1 MKHAFHAVLAVLVIS
16 VATPLVSLGGERA
29 GDAASSVSLLR
40 DVSALHTGGNPAS
53 MAIWSDATP
62 LAAMSDGRV
71 LAASAAFGKG
81 RVVVVGHGGF
91 LDTTEADSEVF
102 AANAI
107 EWLGAR
113 AAVSP
118 VRVAGVSD
126 VVANE
131 LERRGVKFTRVDGGL
146 KKIDLAQVDVVI
158 GSPQAWTKAGR
169 EEELKAWLEGGG
181 GALFAETAWGILQ
194 LNKDLTLDTLAAN
207 RLLEPVGVRFDAHA
221 NSTEGKNKAYPID
234 AALLPLAN
242 ADEALRQLANESAF
256 EMDVNLPEKDRAAN
270 KERAKARARE
280 LEFAAK
286 VVGSAFES
294 VPLESQFVAHAKE
307 MAASHRERLDGVY
320 AKLGMPRLT
329 AKTDPLARALID
341 LDSRLANELPP
352 RDVKAHAS
360 SVMFPGP
367 VGKARDVS
375 ATVTIDCAIPG
386 WHTTG
391 LYAAPGELVTIDVP
405 DALIGATIQVGAWRD
420 PHEHA
425 YRVRLR
431 HGLRRF
437 TITSPTTAVASAIG
451 GPIYIDVPE
460 DAAWRSKGS
469 HAVQIHNALRA
480 PRFKLGVTD
489 LDAWKSEIRNLEAP
503 WAEMETANLIFTVP
517 SDAIRTLDRPDLAM
531 QHWDKVHEAMQSLEP
546 RTPNHWADRPYRYVA
561 DVSVSWGYMYC
572 PSDGPIVIPASAA
585 ADMFILDNFDAVG
598 ENKLWGHYH
607 EMGHSHQNPLWTD
620 GSTGE
625 VTVNI
630 FTVYALHMVNGYAI
644 NDEATRCTP
653 KYAMEIFH
661 RQRDEKR
668 RWKDAGGPFES
679 LQFYA
684 LLWQAFGFDAF
695 HTTFDAIR
703 SLPSEQRPK
712 GDDEER
718 NLFLLTFATS
728 VKKNLAPYGEA
739 WGINVSEATR
749 EAMKAWEVWM
759 PEEETK

>member
-1 MKHAFHAVLAVLVIS
+1 MVVW
-16 VATPLVSLGGERA
+16 GE
-29 GDAASSVSLLR
+29 
-40 DVSALHTGGNPAS
+40 
-53 MAIWSDATP
+53 ATP
-62 LAAMSDGRV
+62 LAAMGDGRV
-71 LAASAAFGKG
+71 LAACAAFGNG

-118 VRVAGVSD
+118 VRVAGVGD

-131 LERRGVKFTRVDGGL
+131 LERRGVTFTRVEGGL
-146 KKIDLAQVDVVI
+146 KKLDLAQVDVVV

-169 EEELKAWLEGGG
+169 EEELKAWLEKGG
-181 GALFAETAWGILQ
+181 GALFAETAWGVLQ
-194 LNKDLTLDTLAAN
+194 LNKDLSIDTLAAN

-221 NSTEGKNKAYPID
+221 NSPEGKNKAYPID

-242 ADEALRQLANESAF
+242 ADEALRQLANGTQGEPFVNHASA
-256 EMDVNLPEKDRAAN
+256 DPALLAAE
-270 KERAKARARE
+270 KEREKTRAKQ

-294 VPLESQFVAHAKE
+294 VPLESEFVKHAKE

-341 LDSRLANELPP
+341 LDSRLAHEVPAT
-352 RDVKAHAS
+352 DVKAHAS

-367 VGKARDVS
+367 VGKAREAS
-375 ATVTIDCAIPG
+375 ATITIDCAVPG

-391 LYAAPGELVTIDVP
+391 LYAAPGEVVTIDVP
-405 DALIGATIQVGAWRD
+405 DALVGATIQIGAWRD

-437 TITSPTTAVASAIG
+437 AITSPTTVVASAIG

-460 DAAWRSKGS
+460 NSAWRSKGS
-469 HAVQIHNALRA
+469 HAVKIQNALRA
-480 PRFKLGVTD
+480 PHFKLGVTD
-489 LDAWKSEIRNLEAP
+489 LDAWKNEIRNLEAP
-503 WAEMETANLIFTVP
+503 WAEMETNNLIFTVP

-546 RTPNHWADRPYRYVA
+546 RTANHWADRPYRYVA

-644 NDEATRCTP
+644 DDEATRCTP
-653 KYAMEIFH
+653 KYAMEIFR

-668 RWKDAGGPFES
+668 RWEEAGGPFES

-703 SLPSEQRPK
+703 ALPSDQRPK

-718 NLFLLTFATS
+718 NRFLLTFATT

-739 WGINVSEATR
+739 WGINVSDATR
-749 EAMKAWEVWM
+749 EAMKGWDVWM

>member
-1 MKHAFHAVLAVLVIS
+1 MC
-16 VATPLVSLGGERA
+16 VATEADRA
-29 GDAASSVSLLR
+29 TILR
-40 DVSALHTGGNPAS
+40 EVAALHTGGNPAS
-53 MAIWSDATP
+53 MVVWGEATP
-62 LAAMSDGRV
+62 LAAMGDGRV

-107 EWLGAR
+107 AWLGAR
-113 AAVSP
+113 AKSP
-118 VRVAGVSD
+118 VRVAGLSEVI
-126 VVANE
+126 ATE
-131 LERRGVKFTRVDGGL
+131 LTRRGVAFTRVEGGI
-146 KKIDLAQVDVVI
+146 KKIDLAQVDVVV

-169 EEELKAWLEGGG
+169 EEELKTWLAGGG
-181 GALFAETAWGILQ
+181 GALLAETAWGVLQ
-194 LNKDLTLDTLAAN
+194 LNKDLTIDTLAAN

-221 NSTEGKNKAYPID
+221 NSPEGKNKAYPID
-234 AALLPLAN
+234 AALLALAN
-242 ADEALRQLANESAF
+242 ADEALRQLANESTF
-256 EMDVNLPEKDRAAN
+256 EVDANIPEKEQAAN

-294 VPLESQFVAHAKE
+294 VPLESQFVKHAKE

-341 LDSRLANELPP
+341 LDSRLANELPATE
-352 RDVKAHAS
+352 VKAHAS

-367 VGKARDVS
+367 VGKAREAS
-375 ATVTIDCAIPG
+375 ATITIDCAVPG

-391 LYAAPGELVTIDVP
+391 LYAAPGEIVTIGVP
-405 DALIGATIQVGAWRD
+405 DALVGATIQVGAWRD

-437 TITSPTTAVASAIG
+437 AITNPTTAVASAIG

-460 DAAWRSKGS
+460 DAAWRGKGS
-469 HAVQIHNALRA
+469 HAVKIQNALRA
-480 PRFKLGVTD
+480 PHFKLGVTD
-489 LDAWKSEIRNLEAP
+489 LDAWKNEIRTLEAP
-503 WAEMETANLIFTVP
+503 WAEMETNNLIFTVP

-585 ADMFILDNFDAVG
+585 ADMFIAENFGVTK
-598 ENKLWGHYH
+598 ESKLWGHYH

-620 GSTGE
+620 GTTGE

-630 FTVYALHMVNGYAI
+630 FTVYALHMVNGNAI
-644 NDEATRCTP
+644 DSEATRCAP
-653 KYAMEIFH
+653 KYAMEIFR

-668 RWKDAGGPFES
+668 RFEDAGGPFES

-703 SLPSEQRPK
+703 ALPSDQRPK

-718 NLFLLTFATS
+718 NRFLLTFATT
-728 VKKNLAPYGEA
+728 VKKNLGPYGEA
-739 WGINVSEATR
+739 WGIKVSDATR
-749 EAMKAWEVWM
+749 EAMKGWEVWM
-759 PEEETK
+759 PEE